1 MGHTAA
7 GSPAAPAAADE
18 ERLRAVLDGLRA
30 IADADDPHWNPRP
43 ADARAVL
50 DGAWSVLAD
59 LLDERPHAGA
69 VLNLLRRLTL
79 SDEALARATAA
90 PRQLGEALG
99 RLESA
104 PSRVADLV
112 RLAPQLTR
120 YLGFDRAILSRIVDG
135 LWISQAVYIADDPR
149 WADEINQVGQ
159 SSPQPLFPGLY
170 ETEIARR
177 REAMI
182 VTDVQTDARVHRP
195 IADASRSQSYV
206 AVPIISGNRVVG
218 LLHADCYLQ
227 GRQTGGTDCESLAA
241 YAKGLQVALSR
252 AHLAEGLQAVSSV
265 LRSTANDSQDRVEAV
280 GEFSLDEPATNVA
293 ESPGIAL
300 ATRVTRRA
308 LRSVRD
314 VLTAREVQIL
324 ELMAEGRSN
333 ASIAA
338 QLVISEGTVKQH
350 VKHILRKLRAAN
362 RVEAVSMLYQSHG
375 A

>member
-7 GSPAAPAAADE
+7 RSSAAARTADE

-30 IADADDPHWNPRP
+30 IADADDPQWKPRP

-50 DGAWSVLAD
+50 DGAWSALAD

-69 VLNLLRRLTL
+69 VLEMLRRLTL
-79 SDEALARATAA
+79 ADDALARATAV

-159 SSPQPLFPGLY
+159 RSPQPLFPGLY

-182 VTDVQTDARVHRP
+182 VTDVQSDARVHRP

-206 AVPIISGNRVVG
+206 AAPIVSGNRVVG

-265 LRSTANDSQDRVEAV
+265 LRNTANDSQDRADAA
-280 GEFSLDEPATNVA
+280 GEFALDEPAPDVA
-293 ESPGIAL
+293 EGPHIAL

-333 ASIAA
+333 AAIAT

-362 RVEAVSMLYQSHG
+362 RVEAVSMLYQSDG

>member
-1 MGHTAA
+1 MRHTAE
-7 GSPAAPAAADE
+7 SPSAATQASDD

-30 IADADDPHWNPRP
+30 IADADDPRWRPHP

-59 LLDERPHAGA
+59 LLDERPQAGA
-69 VLNLLRRLTL
+69 VLDMLRTLTL
-79 SDEALARATAA
+79 ADEALTRATAV
-90 PRQLGEALG
+90 PRQLGEALS
-99 RLESA
+99 RLEDA

-120 YLGFDRAILSRIVDG
+120 YLGFDRAIISRIVDG
-135 LWISQAVYIADDPR
+135 LWISQSVYIAYDPR

-159 SSPQPLFPGLY
+159 SSPQPLFPGLH

-182 VTDVQTDARVHRP
+182 VTDVQSDARVHRP

-206 AVPIISGNRVVG
+206 AAPIVSGNRVVG

-241 YAKGLQVALSR
+241 YSKGLQVALSR

-265 LRSTANDSQDRVEAV
+265 LRSTANDSQDRADAA
-280 GEFSLDEPATNVA
+280 GEFSLNEPAPDVTEN
-293 ESPGIAL
+293 PHIAL
-300 ATRVTRRA
+300 AARVTRRA
-308 LRSVRD
+308 LLSVRD
-314 VLTAREVQIL
+314 VLTARELQIL

-333 ASIAA
+333 AGIAT

-362 RVEAVSMLYQSHG
+362 RVEAVSMFYRSDG